1 MFYTWLKGWSE
12 QKQGIGTSCAQ
23 KIWERLSWQWVLPRD
38 QQRQRCRSCVRE
50 VQFMSGAHPTNENL
64 EAVYAQLNQQQKTT
78 LAQEFIK
85 GFQRA
90 EDSGA
95 AEFTSLDPKKVT
107 PQQLAAMH
115 HYARTAQ
122 PAVLGRVMRHP
133 IVAALLGNF
142 GTHEITQHV
151 ANRTA

>member
-1 MFYTWLKGWSE
+1 MSD
-12 QKQGIGTSCAQ
+12 AQ
-23 KIWERLSWQWVLPRD
+23 MAS
-38 QQRQRCRSCVRE
+38 
-50 VQFMSGAHPTNENL
+50 ENL
-64 EAVYAQLNQQQKTT
+64 ESVYAQLNQQQQTT

-90 EDSGA
+90 EDPGA
-95 AEFTSLDPKKVT
+95 GEFTSLDLKKVT

-133 IVAALLGNF
+133 IVAALLRDF
-142 GTHEITQHV
+142 GTREIAEHV

>member
-1 MFYTWLKGWSE
+1 MSDTQMTSE
-12 QKQGIGTSCAQ
+12 N
-23 KIWERLSWQWVLPRD
+23 V
-38 QQRQRCRSCVRE
+38 
-50 VQFMSGAHPTNENL
+50 
-64 EAVYAQLNQQQKTT
+64 EAVYAQLNQQQQTT

-90 EDSGA
+90 EDPGA

-115 HYARTAQ
+115 QYARTAQ

-133 IVAALLGNF
+133 IVAALLRDF
-142 GTHEITQHV
+142 GTREIEQHV